1 MPCWQ
6 HLKRGFADFA
16 GPARQPAAA
25 AISIPSILMDSS
37 KSARLL
43 GAGVVATALL
53 GSACRATAPEQ
64 PAGACMPAGETLQA
78 AFYAFFA
85 PVSYSADEDPASPG
99 FHTHLGYEADL
110 LTALEAMEGAELSF
124 ARSPV
129 AEWPGI
135 WLLPATPD
143 VDIVGGGITIL
154 ESRTRDDAGELAVA
168 FTSGHIA
175 FRQSLLVR
183 ANDAERFSDYE
194 GLTRDVRVG
203 VLRGTTGEARL
214 LQITGLANQ
223 DGVLAAGTRIDTPGG
238 TVVADG
244 TVAYVIT
251 AATASAALDG
261 RTHIHPPSRTMP
273 QVVHLGDTSG
283 ERELLEAL
291 HAGTIDAVARGEIGN
306 GEAAHSSNG
315 DLVVAALDSLAEY
328 GGFTLDAREGE
339 LLACIDEKL
348 RWLTRDREIGYAEWR
363 EDPMVFLERAR
374 LWEGG

>member
-1 MPCWQ
+1 MSVAV
-6 HLKRGFADFA
+6 GV
-16 GPARQPAAA
+16 
-25 AISIPSILMDSS
+25 ISILMGGV
-37 KSARLL
+37 KHARLL
-43 GAGVVATALL
+43 GAGVVATVIL
-53 GSACRATAPEQ
+53 GSACRAMAPEQ
-64 PAGACMPAGETLQA
+64 PAGACTPAGEALHA

-85 PVSYSADEDPASPG
+85 PVSYSADADPTSPG

-124 ARSPV
+124 VRSPV

-135 WLLPATPD
+135 WLLSATPD

-154 ESRTRDDAGELAVA
+154 ESRTRDDTGELAVA

-183 ANDAERFSDYE
+183 ASDADRFSDYE
-194 GLTRDVRVG
+194 GLTWDVRVG

-214 LQITGLANQ
+214 LQITGLANE

-244 TVAYVIT
+244 TGAYVIT
-251 AATASAALDG
+251 AATASPVLDG

-283 ERELLEAL
+283 ELELLEAL
-291 HAGTIDAVARGEIGN
+291 HEGTIDAVARGEIGN
-306 GEAAHSSNG
+306 GEAAHASG
-315 DLVVAALDSLAEY
+315 GGLVVAALDSLAEY
-328 GGFTLDAREGE
+328 GGFTLDARDGE

-363 EDPMVFLERAR
+363 EDPMVFVERAR
-374 LWEGG
+374 LWESG

>member
-1 MPCWQ
+1 M
-6 HLKRGFADFA
+6 
-16 GPARQPAAA
+16 GPAGATAGRGNP
-25 AISIPSILMDSS
+25 
-37 KSARLL
+37 LL
-43 GAGVVATALL
+43 RAGVVATVLL
-53 GSACRATAPEQ
+53 SSACRAAAPES
-64 PAGACMPAGETLQA
+64 PAGACTPAGEPLRA

-85 PVSYSADEDPASPG
+85 PVSHSADADPASPG

-110 LTALEAMEGAELSF
+110 LTALEALEGARLSF
-124 ARSPV
+124 TRSPV

-143 VDIVGGGITIL
+143 VDIAGGGITIL
-154 ESRTRDDAGELAVA
+154 ESRTRDDAGGLAVA

-183 ANDAERFSDYE
+183 ADDAERFSDYE

-214 LQITGLANQ
+214 LQITGLADD

-244 TVAYVIT
+244 TAAYVIT
-251 AATASAALDG
+251 AAGASAVLDG
-261 RTHIHPPSRTMP
+261 RTHIHPPSARMP
-273 QVVHLGDTSG
+273 QVVHLGDASG
-283 ERELLEAL
+283 ELELLEAL
-291 HAGTIDAVARGEIGN
+291 REGTIHAVARGEIGN
-306 GEAAHSSNG
+306 GEAAHASGG

-328 GGFTLDAREGE
+328 GGFTLDARDAE

-348 RWLTRDREIGYAEWR
+348 RWLTRDGEIGYAEWR

-374 LWEGG
+374 RWEGS